1 MFAVLWSACGLA
13 QCFGKAA
20 GHCAAEPSPLI
31 DTGRARPCRCWRRR
45 TARRLRR
52 RGGGPSTSPET
63 AHASCGRGQSAGP
76 ASEPSPRRAN
86 DEHDDHDRP
95 PANSSGFTASSARF
109 ATGDDDL
116 DARTL
121 GDLEEHQRGTGDT
134 APAADDRPAQR
145 NRRFR
150 SRRVRHTDRRPHERN
165 DTTASPCHGAEYD
178 AYGQA
183 DALDV
188 ELDDVHDHV
197 HDDLVDHH
205 DQHHDPAEHH
215 HGVLGRAAGC
225 CDPGWRIVRGPE
237 RDGDDAL
244 MAGAWITDRTSRASR
259 VAVVSTWSATGGF
272 LAWSIVF
279 FSAEVDVAPRRTIAT
294 VGLLVAIVVF
304 VGWAAVTTGHLRRRS
319 RRPGAPE
326 PVQERGADP
335 APHVLL
341 DAHEAADRAGRAL
354 STLRGVAPEAP
365 DVALARVGH
374 HAVEILLVSPL
385 GVAPDGFELLED
397 GRTLRI
403 LEEGI
408 PASDDV
414 EEGGALELLG
424 SDDIGHYFARAETAT
439 FADALPQSEAKGTPR
454 LLILENSGGVVVEP
468 YGLHLARPAVTS
480 LPSFES
486 AGDSDIAVVDE
497 SLEGACA
504 EGVLSQACP
513 SDSRRRDD
521 ADAILHDAPGGTD
534 GSGQLD
540 DALLTPLV
548 APGVVEVRI
557 LREEPDLVGELRAP
571 TNAPAVEFVAYLAT
585 HNHRATTARLQD
597 SLGTARSRQ
606 SRSTKTVWTAAGAAR
621 QALGEEMVPAASGN
635 QVYLLSPAVTCDWTR
650 FQALLALAHEGD
662 DTLRRR
668 ALREALAL
676 VDGVPGLASRRYGWL
691 DLEGFLAEITHQ
703 VVAAALELARLELA
717 TITDHDAAD
726 DAALRQVLAK
736 ARLLSPTSEELAAV
750 EAELRA
756 RHGAVAERH
765 S

>member
-1 MFAVLWSACGLA
+1 MFAVLCSACGLA
-13 QCFGKAA
+13 HRFGRAA
-20 GHCAAEPSPLI
+20 GHCAAEPSPLLHA
-31 DTGRARPCRCWRRR
+31 GRARPCRCWRRR
-45 TARRLRR
+45 AARRLRR
-52 RGGGPSTSPET
+52 RGDGPSASPET
-63 AHASCGRGQSAGP
+63 ARASCGRGQSAGP
-76 ASEPSPRRAN
+76 ASEASPRRD

-109 ATGDDDL
+109 ATDDL
-116 DARTL
+116 DARRI
-121 GDLEEHQRGTGDT
+121 GDVDEHQRGTGDT
-134 APAADDRPAQR
+134 APAAADDRPEHLNLR
-145 NRRFR
+145 VR
-150 SRRVRHTDRRPHERN
+150 SRRDWHTDGRPHERD

-178 AYGQA
+178 PYEQA

-197 HDDLVDHH
+197 HDDLDDN

-225 CDPGWRIVRGPE
+225 CDPRWRSARGPE

-294 VGLLVAIVVF
+294 VGLLAAIVVF
-304 VGWAAVTTGHLRRRS
+304 VGWAAVTTSHLRRRS
-319 RRPGAPE
+319 SRPGAPE
-326 PVQERGADP
+326 PVRERGADP

-341 DAHEAADRAGRAL
+341 GADEAAGRAGRAL
-354 STLRGVAPEAP
+354 STLRSVAPEAP

-374 HAVEILLVSPL
+374 HGVEILLVSPL
-385 GVAPDGFELLED
+385 GVAPDGFELLDD
-397 GRTLRI
+397 GRTLRS

-408 PASDDV
+408 PAGDDD
-414 EEGGALELLG
+414 EGRGALELLG
-424 SDDIGHYFARAETAT
+424 SDDVGHYFARAETAT
-439 FADALPQSEAKGTPR
+439 FADALPQSEAKGASG

-504 EGVLSQACP
+504 EGVLSQARP
-513 SDSRRRDD
+513 SDGRRRDD

-585 HNHRATTARLQD
+585 HGHRATTARLQD

-668 ALREALAL
+668 ALREALAP